1 MSGHSNRFN
10 EDMLTTNPFYRD
22 MPLYGWFIISLSF
35 FGLVMLFGYL
45 WSWMVDYID
54 KYEQEQDAKR
64 AREARV
70 ARGSIVLT
78 SGDHDY
84 TFNSDFMA

>member
-1 MSGHSNRFN
+1 
-10 EDMLTTNPFYRD
+10 
-22 MPLYGWFIISLSF
+22 
-35 FGLVMLFGYL
+35 
-45 WSWMVDYID
+45 MVDYID